1 MPAKKRL
8 FWAIGL
14 PEEIIRLA
22 GQFQQQLVPLSPRA
36 AWVKP
41 QNMHITLVFWG
52 EQEVDLMAPAV
63 AAVREALQRARP
75 FILKI
80 GRPGYFGRKNSP
92 TVLWLGLV
100 GELIPLHT
108 VQKALEQALA
118 GFNYRPENRFHPH
131 LTLARLKKQENA
143 AALLSKM
150 DELAGP
156 LEKWPDFTVDRVHL
170 VESVL
175 RPGGP
180 VYTVLE
186 NIMLT

>member
-8 FWAIGL
+8 FWAIYL

-22 GQFQQQLVPLSPRA
+22 GRFQQQLVPLSPRA
-36 AWVKP
+36 GWVKP

-52 EQEVDLMAPAV
+52 EQDTGLIGPAV
-63 AAVREALQRARP
+63 AAVREALQGARS
-75 FILKI
+75 FTLKM
-80 GRPGYFGRKNSP
+80 GRPGYFGRRSSP
-92 TVLWLGLV
+92 SVLWLGLA
-100 GELIPLHT
+100 GELTPLHA
-108 VQKALEQALA
+108 VQKALEEALA
-118 GFNYRPENRFHPH
+118 GFNHQPENRFHPH
-131 LTLARLKKQENA
+131 LTLARLKKPENA

-150 DELAGP
+150 DELAG
-156 LEKWPDFTVDRVHL
+156 LVEKWPDFPVNQVYL